1 MKVFLLNVLLSVA
14 WGALLGDFS
23 PVNMLAGFAFGYM
36 MLWVTQDVLGTSN
49 YFTKVRRI
57 TSLIGIFTKELI
69 KSNLRVAWSVLTPFD
84 RMSPGIVAI
93 PLDIESDAEI
103 TLLANMITLTPG
115 TLSLDVSDDRRVL
128 YVHGMH
134 VGDDI
139 EAFRQDIKSG
149 FEKKVREAFE

>member
-23 PVNMLAGFAFGYM
+23 PINMLAGFVFGYL
-36 MLWVTQDVLGTSN
+36 MLWITQDVLGTSN
-49 YFTKVRRI
+49 YFTKIRRI
-57 TSLIGIFTKELI
+57 AGLIMLFTKELI
-69 KSNLRVAWSVLTPFD
+69 KSNLRVALSVLAPFD
-84 RMSPGIVAI
+84 WMSPGIVAI

-139 EAFRQDIKSG
+139 EAFRQDIKNG

>member
-23 PVNMLAGFAFGYM
+23 PINMLAGFAFGYM
-36 MLWVTQDVLGTSN
+36 MLWITQDVLGTSN
-49 YFTKVRRI
+49 YFTKIRRI
-57 TSLIGIFTKELI
+57 AGLIMLFTKELI
-69 KSNLRVAWSVLTPFD
+69 KSNLRVALSVLTPFD

-93 PLDIESDAEI
+93 PLDIQSDAEI

-139 EAFRQDIKSG
+139 KAFRQDIKNG
-149 FEKKVREAFE
+149 FEKKVWEAFE

>member
-1 MKVFLLNVLLSVA
+1 VKIFLLNIVLALV
-14 WGALLGDFS
+14 WVALLEQYTVINFF
-23 PVNMLAGFAFGYM
+23 AGFVLGYC
-36 MLWVTQDVLGTSN
+36 MLWVVQPVMSSAN

-57 TSLIGIFTKELI
+57 IGITTLFIKELVL
-69 KSNLRVAWSVLTPFD
+69 SNLRVAYSVLAPFTT
-84 RMSPGIVAI
+84 MTPGIVAI

-134 VGDDI
+134 VNDL
-139 EAFRQDIKSG
+139 EQFRRDIKDG
-149 FEKKVREAFE
+149 FETKVREVFE